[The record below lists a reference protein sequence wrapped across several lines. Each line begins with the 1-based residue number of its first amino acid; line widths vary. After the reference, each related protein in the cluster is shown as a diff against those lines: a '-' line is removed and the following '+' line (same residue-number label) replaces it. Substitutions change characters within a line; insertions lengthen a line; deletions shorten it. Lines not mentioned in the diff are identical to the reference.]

1 MSESASEQN
10 LSNLVSF
17 STGGGKVREL
27 PNNLQAEQNFLG
39 ALLLDNDILHRLN
52 VQLRPEHFYDP
63 LHVQIFEAATRL
75 ISRAQLANP
84 VTLKTFFHDH
94 TGFGEDGA
102 ASYLGDLVDGVISIS
117 EAKDYAD
124 IVHQT
129 FLRRELVRI
138 SDNVIH
144 DAQNPDIEI
153 PAQTQIEAAPS
164 SPKPA

>member
-1 MSESASEQN
+1 M
-10 LSNLVSF
+10 F
-17 STGGGKVREL
+17 SC
-27 PNNLQAEQNFLG
+27 A
-39 ALLLDNDILHRLN
+39 
-52 VQLRPEHFYDP
+52 QLFDP

-75 ISRAQLANP
+75 ISRSQLADP
-84 VTLKTFFHDH
+84 VHKLFHDH
-94 TGFGEDGA
+94 AGFGEDGA
-102 ASYLGDLVDGVISIS
+102 ASYLRDLVDGVISIS

-153 PAQTQIEAAPS
+153 PAQTQIEAADNICLRSQKMTPLNGVEII
-164 SPKPA
+164 

>member
-84 VTLKTFFHDH
+84 VTLKTFFMIIPVLVK
-94 TGFGEDGA
+94 TVQLA
-102 ASYLGDLVDGVISIS
+102 ILGI
-117 EAKDYAD
+117 
-124 IVHQT
+124 
-129 FLRRELVRI
+129 
-138 SDNVIH
+138 
-144 DAQNPDIEI
+144 
-153 PAQTQIEAAPS
+153 
-164 SPKPA
+164 